1 VRGERAGKI
10 LAGVMAGTSA
20 DGLDVALVSVGSGR
34 EWELLGFEHFGF
46 GKGLRERV
54 LAVAGGSGNAEAIA
68 KLSVDLGR
76 RIGLGVLAACRRH
89 RVRVE
94 AVASHGQTIFHQGRR
109 ASLQIGD
116 AATIAA
122 VTGRPVIS
130 DFRSADIAQGGEGA
144 PLVPWADW
152 RLFGHAREWRV
163 ALNLGGIANLTFL
176 PPGRTPAGVWGY
188 DTGPGNMA
196 CDTLKQQIS
205 CGRQSYDRNGVM
217 ALRGVA
223 DEAVLRALLQ
233 DSYFRRRAPKSC
245 GREQFGADYVGGLRR
260 RWPRLQGE
268 DLMAT
273 LVELTAETVTRGLKA
288 APPCTVMVAGGGWRN
303 RALREALRR
312 RASGYSFMSSD
323 DFGVPTQAREAMAFA
338 LLGAARLRGEPANLP
353 RVTGARRAV
362 VLGSL
367 TAAPPGVASYY
378 STCLQSR

>member
-1 VRGERAGKI
+1 MRGEKTGVRGEGLGVRGGQI
-10 LAGVMAGTSA
+10 VAGVMAGTSA
-20 DGLDVALVSVGSGR
+20 DGVDVALVRVGR
-34 EWELLGFEHFGF
+34 NWEWELLGFEHFGF

-68 KLSVDLGR
+68 KLSVALGR
-76 RIGLGVLAACRRH
+76 KIGLGVLAACRRH

-94 AVASHGQTIFHQGRR
+94 AVASHGQTVFHKGRR
-109 ASLQIGD
+109 ATLQIGD

-152 RLFGHAREWRV
+152 RMFGDRRTWRV

-196 CDTLKQQIS
+196 CDALMQQIS
-205 CGRQSYDRNGVM
+205 SGRQSYDRNGVVAGRGKSNEA
-217 ALRGVA
+217 ALRA
-223 DEAVLRALLQ
+223 FLQ
-233 DSYFRRRAPKSC
+233 HPYFRRRAPKSC
-245 GREQFGADYVGGLRR
+245 GREQFGADYVAGLRR
-260 RWPRLQGE
+260 RWPRLRGE

-273 LVELTAETVTRGLKA
+273 LVELTAETVARGLKA
-288 APPCTVMVAGGGWRN
+288 APPCTVIVAGGGWRN
-303 RALREALRR
+303 PALREALRR
-312 RASGYSFMSSD
+312 RAPGYGFMPSD
-323 DFGVPTQAREAMAFA
+323 DFGVPAQAREAMAFA
-338 LLGAARLRGEPANLP
+338 LLGAARLCGEPANLP
-353 RVTGARRAV
+353 RVTAARRAV

-367 TAAPPGVASYY
+367 TAAP
-378 STCLQSR
+378 